1 MTPTAQQGKL
11 SSPLDQSIRP
21 DTDAPVDANNFMAI
35 KTNINEINPFGLK
48 ARSKKQWRSGSGKN
62 VLAPHELR
70 RHIKTPLTTS

>member
-48 ARSKKQWRSGSGKN
+48 ARQETQWRSICGRTTRPRSEMRAK
-62 VLAPHELR
+62 LR
-70 RHIKTPLTTS
+70 CR